1 MRGKAMDS
9 DIKSKAV
16 NIEKPTLV
24 VSHSKLKRSG
34 ESLYKSKCPAC
45 ENGVLLMRRN
55 LDTLRLEKEDRC
67 ISCGQAV
74 LYDDL
79 DYLSIV

>member
-1 MRGKAMDS
+1 MEDDKKLHPA
-9 DIKSKAV
+9 
-16 NIEKPTLV
+16 NIDKEVLV
-24 VSHSKLKRSG
+24 VSHSKLKRLG
-34 ESLYKSKCPAC
+34 ESLYKSECPAC

-74 LYDDL
+74 VYDDL
-79 DYLSIV
+79 DYLNIV